1 MIKETSI
8 IKEETTMEGKMKKFE
23 RVKIIHPKMKQ
34 IMFELKSLIEQP
46 SGNEIIMVLEIHP
59 VLENQHL
66 YTN

>member
-46 SGNEIIMVLEIHP
+46 SGNEIIMVLEYP